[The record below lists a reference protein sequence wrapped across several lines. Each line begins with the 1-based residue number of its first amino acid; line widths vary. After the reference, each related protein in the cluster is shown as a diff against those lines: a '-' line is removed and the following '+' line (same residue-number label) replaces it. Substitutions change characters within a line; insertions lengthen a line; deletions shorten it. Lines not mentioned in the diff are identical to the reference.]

1 MRHSTTK
8 DLIFS
13 HGYLDPKRIIV
24 NPANLEVKAITG
36 WEFAGFY
43 PRGFDGPR
51 FDETGQAILL
61 DVRTLKRK
69 RDLLEAYLLPDSSA

>member
-1 MRHSTTK
+1 MRRSTKK

-24 NPANLEVKAITG
+24 TQPTITG

-51 FDETGQAILL
+51 FDETGQAILS
-61 DVRTLKRK
+61 DVQPLKLK
-69 RDLLEAYLLPDSSA
+69 RDLLEAYLISNSST